1 MSDATKPRI
10 PPGQIQTTKWP
21 VLHYGDVPTV
31 DTAKWTFMVSGLVE
45 KPFSL
50 TYDEFLALPRKTVNC
65 DIHCVTTWSR
75 LDNTFEGV
83 PVQLLLE
90 RAKVKP
96 EATYCLVVAEQGFT
110 TNLPLADLNRPENLI
125 ALQWAGEPL
134 MPEHGWPARLLVP
147 HLYFWKS
154 AKWVRGL
161 ELLEEDLPGFW
172 EQNGYHMHGDPWTEE
187 RYGGRGLTQHEINKF
202 RNASKKIGGR

>member
-1 MSDATKPRI
+1 MTEQSRI

-21 VLHYGDVPTV
+21 VLHYGDVPKV
-31 DTAKWTFMVSGLVE
+31 YTAKWTFTVGGLVE
-45 KPFSL
+45 RPFSL
-50 TYDEFLALPRKTVNC
+50 SYEELLALPRKTVVC

-83 PVQLLLE
+83 PVQALLE
-90 RAKVKP
+90 RAGLKP
-96 EATYCLVVAEQGFT
+96 AARYCLVVAEQGFT
-110 TNLPLADLNRPENLI
+110 TNLPLADLNRPDNLI
-125 ALQWAGEPL
+125 ALKWAGEDL
-134 MPEHGWPARLLVP
+134 TPEHGWPARLLVP

-154 AKWVRGL
+154 AKWVRGF
-161 ELLEEDLPGFW
+161 ELLDEDLPGFW

-202 RNASKKIGGR
+202 RNASKKHGVGS